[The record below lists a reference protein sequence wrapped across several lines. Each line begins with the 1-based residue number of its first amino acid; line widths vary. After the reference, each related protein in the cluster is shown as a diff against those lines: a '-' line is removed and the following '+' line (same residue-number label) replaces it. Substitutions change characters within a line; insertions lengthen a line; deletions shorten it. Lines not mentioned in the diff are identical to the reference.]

1 MTRLSG
7 FDLHQIEVAVGLEL
21 GLPGTRCYPP
31 LTAAR

>member
-21 GLPGTRCYPP
+21 GLPGSGVIP